1 MFLVR
6 RILLSAVF
14 LLSTGSLLRAQLP
27 INTQHPPEDTTPS
40 DVRTIVANYCR
51 LDYEGARLDTGMWP
65 KLQSLVWWPAS
76 PKYSEIDVV
85 ARYVVDTE
93 PVSRNGKYVVSVHYR
108 LLGVYDLVNG
118 YVPEPSGSMQNVD
131 FLVSP
136 ENTEMRIGDAENTF
150 PHPSRATMLKW
161 LNDQLAT
168 TQDAATKARL
178 QQALTMVQAQPAS
191 PFVK

>member
-1 MFLVR
+1 VFFLR
-6 RILLSAVF
+6 RVLPAVFFVLSA
-14 LLSTGSLLRAQLP
+14 GSFLRAQLP
-27 INTQHPPEDTTPS
+27 INTQHPVEDTTPS
-40 DVRTIVANYCR
+40 EVRTIVANYCR
-51 LDYEGARLDTGMWP
+51 LDYEGARLDSKMWP
-65 KLQSLVWWPAS
+65 KLQPLVWWPEA
-76 PKYSEIDVV
+76 PKYTEIDVV
-85 ARYVVDTE
+85 ARYVVDPD

-108 LLGVYDLVNG
+108 LLGVYDMVNG
-118 YVPEPSGSMQNVD
+118 YVPEPTGSMQNVD

-150 PHPSRATMLKW
+150 PHPSRALMLKW

-178 QQALTMVQAQPAS
+178 QQALGMVQAQPAS